1 MTYTML
7 LRVQPHHEAEGPC
20 WPELSD
26 VRLTAAGDVSI
37 PVSIVAA
44 AMQVG
49 DDTKA
54 EIVGPLSVLADRDI
68 AEWAAVI
75 TLKAGGLRIASSG
88 RPDERTAE
96 LLRLAL
102 DWLEERA

>member
-1 MTYTML
+1 MNYSVL
-7 LRVQPHHEAEGPC
+7 LRVQSHHEGEGTC

-26 VRLTAAGDVSI
+26 VFLTAAGDVSI

-44 AMQVG
+44 SLQIG
-49 DDTKA
+49 DDNKA
-54 EIVGPLSVLADRDI
+54 KIVGPLSVLEDSDI
-68 AEWAAVI
+68 AEWAAAV
-75 TLKAGGLRIASSG
+75 TLKAGGLRIFSSG
-88 RPDERTAE
+88 LPDARSAE

>member
-7 LRVQPHHEAEGPC
+7 LRVQPHHEAEGTC

-26 VRLTAAGDVSI
+26 VCLTAAGDVSI

-44 AMQVG
+44 ALQVG

-54 EIVGPLSVLADRDI
+54 KIVGPVTVLADRDI

-88 RPDERTAE
+88 LPDAKTAE